1 MHELMILCN
10 YIHVLENCNKKNAV
24 SCALFPLY
32 GVPIAVKTITD
43 VIPKSVLIFKN
54 TEHYIVG
61 TYNILIYIRTW
72 LRILK

>member
-1 MHELMILCN
+1 MHELYFVII
-10 YIHVLENCNKKNAV
+10 YWKIAIKNAV